1 LEFAITLIVGFG
13 LGYGEWSSADIAERN
28 NGDAVLSDQ
37 GAPMPDHQ
45 NRIMIYGPKNDGTYT
60 VEFKTAMGEAL
71 TISVPEPS

>member
-1 LEFAITLIVGFG
+1 
-13 LGYGEWSSADIAERN
+13 
-28 NGDAVLSDQ
+28 
-37 GAPMPDHQ
+37 MPDHQ

>member
-1 LEFAITLIVGFG
+1 LGSDSDTESG
-13 LGYGEWSSADIAERN
+13 LPPISPSG